1 MQDLKQLLKDNGGF
15 TLSSKLQDVSLDSGY
30 MVAYKAHETIIDIN
44 SLELGQS
51 INTTQ
56 NNAQK
61 LNAFVGGWLDNGL
74 VYLDVSKHFTDKSKA
89 LEFARQEKQIAI
101 YDIKKG
107 ESIYL

>member
-1 MQDLKQLLKDNGGF
+1 MKDLKQMLINNGGF
-15 TLSSKLQDVSLDSGY
+15 TLSSSLQDVSLDSGY
-30 MVAYKAHETIIDIN
+30 MVAYKEHENIIDIN

-56 NNAQK
+56 DNAKK

-74 VYLDVSKHFTDKSKA
+74 VYLDVSKHFTDKDKA

-101 YDIKKG
+101 YDIEKG